1 MIVRPDGQ
9 QVGIG
14 QVELPAHYPA
24 SGWIEQEPE
33 DIWNG
38 QLQAA
43 RIALQEAGCEASDVA
58 AIGITNQRET
68 TLLWDRTTGKPVSRA
83 LVWQDRRS
91 AGIIDSWIRAGHTDR
106 IRELTGLQPDAYFS
120 ASKLRWLL
128 DNDAAL
134 RKAADQGRLAFGT
147 VDTWLLH
154 RLTGG
159 AVHATDVTN
168 ASRTMLFDTAGL
180 KWSPELL
187 EAFGIPESLLPDV
200 KPSVAEFG
208 VAAALHFGAE
218 IPVLAMA
225 GDQHAATFG
234 QACFQPGMSKNTYGT
249 GCFMLQNTGTLRQVP
264 GNGLLG
270 TIAWQLGD
278 EPAVYALEGSVFT
291 AGAAVQWL
299 RDGLKLIETAA
310 DINQLAAT
318 VPDNGDVYMVP
329 AFTGLGAPYWD
340 PHARGTL
347 TGISRGTTGG
357 HLARAVLEGIALQV
371 ADVFN
376 AFLDEGG
383 LPLPELR
390 VDGGAAQSD
399 LLLQLQADAL
409 GVPVIRTSRME
420 STAFGAAFMA
430 GLGHVVYS
438 SVEQIG
444 ELWQADAVFE
454 PSISD
459 DDREI
464 WRARWAEAVSRSRGW
479 TA

>member
-24 SGWIEQEPE
+24 SGWIKQEPE

-43 RIALQEAGCEASDVA
+43 RLALQQAACEASDVA

-168 ASRTMLFDTAGL
+168 ASRTMLF
-180 KWSPELL
+180 
-187 EAFGIPESLLPDV
+187 
-200 KPSVAEFG
+200 
-208 VAAALHFGAE
+208 
-218 IPVLAMA
+218 
-225 GDQHAATFG
+225 
-234 QACFQPGMSKNTYGT
+234 
-249 GCFMLQNTGTLRQVP
+249 
-264 GNGLLG
+264 
-270 TIAWQLGD
+270 
-278 EPAVYALEGSVFT
+278 
-291 AGAAVQWL
+291 
-299 RDGLKLIETAA
+299 
-310 DINQLAAT
+310 
-318 VPDNGDVYMVP
+318 
-329 AFTGLGAPYWD
+329 
-340 PHARGTL
+340 
-347 TGISRGTTGG
+347 
-357 HLARAVLEGIALQV
+357 
-371 ADVFN
+371 
-376 AFLDEGG
+376 
-383 LPLPELR
+383 
-390 VDGGAAQSD
+390 
-399 LLLQLQADAL
+399 
-409 GVPVIRTSRME
+409 
-420 STAFGAAFMA
+420 
-430 GLGHVVYS
+430 
-438 SVEQIG
+438 
-444 ELWQADAVFE
+444 
-454 PSISD
+454 
-459 DDREI
+459 
-464 WRARWAEAVSRSRGW
+464 
-479 TA
+479 